1 MMPTCFNVSV
11 YQMDLQPAS
20 GGTCRLQ
27 FYGYSLL
34 TEYDER
40 DTSVGGDSSGE
51 SFISISY
58 SKGCKSYAS
67 FEVTDIWK
75 TSVKKCF

>member
-1 MMPTCFNVSV
+1 MM
-11 YQMDLQPAS
+11 YDEKMDIDTSS
-20 GGTCRLQ
+20 GGD
-27 FYGYSLL
+27 G
-34 TEYDER
+34 
-40 DTSVGGDSSGE
+40 SGE

-58 SKGCKSYAS
+58 LKKGCKSYAS